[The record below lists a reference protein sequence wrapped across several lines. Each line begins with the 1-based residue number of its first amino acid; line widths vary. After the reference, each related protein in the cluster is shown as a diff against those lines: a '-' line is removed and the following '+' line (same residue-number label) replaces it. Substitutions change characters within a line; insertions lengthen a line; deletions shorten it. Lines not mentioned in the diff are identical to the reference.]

1 MRHRFYA
8 EDIFPLILDDLVA
21 SPDIV
26 EIEIGS
32 INRFRNNL
40 RKYGYVYELDYYELN
55 SITREYPNNLMLET
69 SALKVR
75 KSDSFV
81 EIFKSRKST
90 FLDDELAL
98 FLELWNM
105 SK

>member
-8 EDIFPLILDDLVA
+8 EDIFSIIWDDIVA
-21 SPDIV
+21 SSDVI

-40 RKYGYVYELDYYELN
+40 RKKGISHELDYYELD
-55 SITREYPNNLMLET
+55 SLTREYPKNLTLET
-69 SALKVR
+69 TALRVR

-90 FLDDELAL
+90 FLDDEFAL